1 MQLIINPR
9 NNHLIYR
16 LNKSIF
22 CTNRSFQT
30 NKIVNLK
37 KPLSL
42 LENRAQ
48 SENKIL
54 TSITSQRGN
63 GFYLFRAF
71 NPLRKD
77 PFQGRNDQQSENQQ
91 NNAGKNPNNNDPKKS
106 AILLTASLI
115 LTVLAYSVLEG
126 SLKKAQADMQSR
138 MNAQIEEEVFYTR
151 SIISLDP
158 FSYDLY

>member
-1 MQLIINPR
+1 MQLITNPR

-22 CTNRSFQT
+22 CSTRTFQT

-54 TSITSQRGN
+54 SSINSQTGK

-71 NPLRKD
+71 NPLRND
-77 PFQGRNDQQSENQQ
+77 PFKGSNDQQSEKQQ
-91 NNAGKNPNNNDPKKS
+91 NNTGKSPNNNDPKKS
-106 AILLTASLI
+106 AILLTASLL
-115 LTVLAYSVLEG
+115 LTVLAYSVLEN
-126 SLKKAQADMQSR
+126 SLKKAQADMQAK
-138 MNAQIEEEVFYTR
+138 MNAQIEEEVFHTR
-151 SIISLDP
+151 
-158 FSYDLY
+158 